1 MDYGLTL
8 ALIGAGLA
16 ALLAGIGSAIGIGTA
31 GRSATGVLSEKPERY
46 GQMFIMV
53 VLPGTQGFYG
63 FLAAFLVMLN
73 LGFFGAGPLFSV
85 DPVLQTDLDNTV
97 ISQELRQEFENNLA
111 PLLQHA
117 TISVEEP
124 ESEWLITDKQNRKSY
139 RIKKE
144 NEEDDKEKETL
155 NIYGETGFPNLSE
168 TPGTGLQILI
178 ACLPIA
184 FAGLV
189 SAIFQGRVCSGG
201 ILMAAKRPEM
211 AFKAGVVYAVMVEV
225 YAVLGLLVT
234 MFMLLF
240 GISWPT

>member
-1 MDYGLTL
+1 MSGLTL
-8 ALIGAGLA
+8 ALIGAGSA
-16 ALLAGIGSAIGIGTA
+16 ALFAGIGSAIGIGIA

-63 FLAAFLVMLN
+63 FLAAFMVMLQMN
-73 LGFFGAGPLFSV
+73 FFERKVPDLTFGQGLE
-85 DPVLQTDLDNTV
+85 VLM
-97 ISQELRQEFENNLA
+97 
-111 PLLQHA
+111 
-117 TISVEEP
+117 
-124 ESEWLITDKQNRKSY
+124 
-139 RIKKE
+139 
-144 NEEDDKEKETL
+144 
-155 NIYGETGFPNLSE
+155 
-168 TPGTGLQILI
+168 

-189 SAIFQGRVCSGG
+189 SAIFQGKVCSGG

-234 MFMLLF
+234 IFMLLF
-240 GISWPT
+240 GISWPAAAA

>member
-8 ALIGAGLA
+8 ALVGAGLA

-73 LGFFGAGPLFSV
+73 LGFFGAGLLFSV
-85 DPVLQTDLDNTV
+85 DSAWQTDLDNTV
-97 ISQELRQEFENNLA
+97 ISQELRQEFENNMA

-117 TISVEEP
+117 SISVEEP

-139 RIKKE
+139 RIMKE
-144 NEEDDKEKETL
+144 EEKL

>member
-73 LGFFGAGPLFSV
+73 LGFFGAGLLFSV
-85 DPVLQTDLDNTV
+85 EPTLQTDLDNTV
-97 ISQELRQEFENNLA
+97 ISQELRQEFENNMA

-117 TISVEEP
+117 SISVEEP

-139 RIKKE
+139 RIMKE
-144 NEEDDKEKETL
+144 EEKL

-240 GISWPT
+240 GITWPT

>member
-1 MDYGLTL
+1 MEFDWDQLGMAL
-8 ALIGAGLA
+8 ALSGAAIA
-16 ALLAGIGSAIGIGTA
+16 AFMAGIGSSIGIGIA

-73 LGFFGAGPLFSV
+73 LNFFNA
-85 DPVLQTDLDNTV
+85 DPVMTV
-97 ISQELRQEFENNLA
+97 NFKTGVSILA
-111 PLLQHA
+111 
-117 TISVEEP
+117 
-124 ESEWLITDKQNRKSY
+124 
-139 RIKKE
+139 
-144 NEEDDKEKETL
+144 
-155 NIYGETGFPNLSE
+155 
-168 TPGTGLQILI
+168 

-184 FAGLV
+184 FAGML
-189 SAIFQGRVCSGG
+189 SAIHQGKVCAAG

-234 MFMLLF
+234 MFILLNGGLF
-240 GISWPT
+240 E

>member
-73 LGFFGAGPLFSV
+73 LNFFGEEGVP
-85 DPVLQTDLDNTV
+85 
-97 ISQELRQEFENNLA
+97 ELS
-111 PLLQHA
+111 
-117 TISVEEP
+117 T
-124 ESEWLITDKQNRKSY
+124 
-139 RIKKE
+139 
-144 NEEDDKEKETL
+144 TL
-155 NIYGETGFPNLSE
+155 
-168 TPGTGLQILI
+168 GLQVLI
-178 ACLPIA
+178 ACLPI
-184 FAGLV
+184 

-240 GISWPT
+240 GINWPTLAA

>member
-31 GRSATGVLSEKPERY
+31 GRAATGVLSEKPERY

-63 FLAAFLVMLN
+63 FLAAFLVMIKLN
-73 LGFFGAGPLFSV
+73 FFGGTGVPQLGFLPGL
-85 DPVLQTDLDNTV
+85 
-97 ISQELRQEFENNLA
+97 
-111 PLLQHA
+111 
-117 TISVEEP
+117 
-124 ESEWLITDKQNRKSY
+124 
-139 RIKKE
+139 
-144 NEEDDKEKETL
+144 ET
-155 NIYGETGFPNLSE
+155 F
-168 TPGTGLQILI
+168 I

-189 SAIFQGRVCSGG
+189 SAIFQGKVCAGG

-211 AFKAGVVYAVMVEV
+211 AFKAGVVYAVMVEI

-240 GISWPT
+240 GISWPTVVI

>member
-1 MDYGLTL
+1 MDGMTL

-16 ALLAGIGSAIGIGTA
+16 ALLAGIGSAIGIGIA

-73 LGFFGAGPLFSV
+73 LKFFGGEGQGVSELS
-85 DPVLQTDLDNTV
+85 TTV
-97 ISQELRQEFENNLA
+97 
-111 PLLQHA
+111 
-117 TISVEEP
+117 
-124 ESEWLITDKQNRKSY
+124 
-139 RIKKE
+139 
-144 NEEDDKEKETL
+144 
-155 NIYGETGFPNLSE
+155 
-168 TPGTGLQILI
+168 GLQVLI
-178 ACLPIA
+178 SCLPIA

-189 SAIFQGRVCSGG
+189 SAIFQGKVCSGG
-201 ILMAAKRPEM
+201 ILMAAKKPEM

>member
-1 MDYGLTL
+1 MSGLTL
-8 ALIGAGLA
+8 ALIGAGMA
-16 ALLAGIGSAIGIGTA
+16 ALLAGIGSAIGIATA

-63 FLAAFLVMLN
+63 FLAAFMVML
-73 LGFFGAGPLFSV
+73 
-85 DPVLQTDLDNTV
+85 Q
-97 ISQELRQEFENNLA
+97 LRFFENN
-111 PLLQHA
+111 
-117 TISVEEP
+117 VP
-124 ESEWLITDKQNRKSY
+124 E
-139 RIKKE
+139 
-144 NEEDDKEKETL
+144 
-155 NIYGETGFPNLSE
+155 LS
-168 TPGTGLQILI
+168 TALGLEILI

-225 YAVLGLLVT
+225 YAVLGLLIT
-234 MFMLLF
+234 LFMLLF
-240 GISWPT
+240 GIAWPEAAAAA

>member
-8 ALIGAGLA
+8 ALVGAGLA
-16 ALLAGIGSAIGIGTA
+16 ALLAGIGSAIGIGIA

-144 NEEDDKEKETL
+144 KEEDDKEKETL

-240 GISWPT
+240 GITWPT

>member
-1 MDYGLTL
+1 MSGLML

-16 ALLAGIGSAIGIGTA
+16 ALLAGIGSAIGIGVA

-63 FLAAFLVMLN
+63 FLAAFMVMLK
-73 LGFFGAGPLFSV
+73 
-85 DPVLQTDLDNTV
+85 
-97 ISQELRQEFENNLA
+97 LRFFENNVPA
-111 PLLQHA
+111 
-117 TISVEEP
+117 
-124 ESEWLITDKQNRKSY
+124 
-139 RIKKE
+139 
-144 NEEDDKEKETL
+144 
-155 NIYGETGFPNLSE
+155 LSE
-168 TPGTGLQILI
+168 EIGWQVIV

-189 SAIFQGRVCSGG
+189 SAIFQGKVCSGG

-240 GISWPT
+240 GISWPAA